1 MPSPSAGSLE
11 LGWLTALPLR
21 GSAPQVH
28 ILPLLSDSLLPGI
41 PSSVALPSLAAAT
54 GERRCHLSRLRPALR
69 RRRASSRYARPFS
82 FLLLCEMDG
91 APQTLTKLFVFG
103 SESSY
108 NILPTGVTS
117 ISFAKIIDVLCW
129 VRPCCSTWFSERAQ
143 GAVMQR
149 LGDFRLP
156 PFFNYPP
163 YFT

>member
-1 MPSPSAGSLE
+1 MSDCMNHPYVVRSIRPLPSPVSLLKPFPSLE
-11 LGWLTALPLR
+11 EKLN
-21 GSAPQVH
+21 
-28 ILPLLSDSLLPGI
+28 SLLI
-41 PSSVALPSLAAAT
+41 FSLTRDLPSLAAAT